1 MGKRSMKEYPVA
13 IITGASKGIGKA
25 CAIGL
30 SQSGY
35 RVVLI
40 ARTEATLQEV
50 AHKIMEDHVQDDTQA
65 PLIYPLDVTDE
76 NNVERIVR
84 EITKQLGRVDILIN
98 NAGLTIKGSLNMSV
112 AEFDQLF
119 KANLRAPFS
128 FLKAVVPVMKD
139 QQSGHIFNI
148 ASRAG
153 KYGFAG
159 SGGYV
164 ATRFGLVGLSESLY
178 RELAKEGI
186 FVTTICP
193 GWVNTEMAQ
202 FAGTPLSYEDM
213 IQPEDI
219 MKTIQWVLDLSPGAC
234 VKEILLECPKSI
246 L

>member
-1 MGKRSMKEYPVA
+1 MKAYPVA

-30 SQSGY
+30 AQKGY
-35 RVVLI
+35 RTVLV
-40 ARTEATLQEV
+40 ARTETTLQEV
-50 AHKIMEDHVQDDTQA
+50 AHEIREQHIRNTEQT
-65 PLIYPLDVTDE
+65 PLVYPLDVTDKDKVQRFVQDI
-76 NNVERIVR
+76 VE
-84 EITKQLGRVDILIN
+84 QLGRIDVLIN

-112 AEFDQLF
+112 AEFEQLF

-128 FLKAVVPVMKD
+128 FLKAVVPIMKQ

-153 KYGFAG
+153 KYGIAG

-164 ATRFGLVGLSESLY
+164 ATKFGLVGLSESLY
-178 RELAKEGI
+178 RELAQEGI
-186 FVTTICP
+186 SVTAICP

-202 FAGTPLSYEDM
+202 YAGTPLSHEDM
-213 IQPEDI
+213 IQPKDV

-234 VKEILLECPKSI
+234 VKEIVIECHKSI
-246 L
+246 I

>member
-1 MGKRSMKEYPVA
+1 MKAYPVA

-30 SQSGY
+30 AQKGY
-35 RVVLI
+35 RTVLV
-40 ARTEATLQEV
+40 ARTETTLQEV
-50 AHKIMEDHVQDDTQA
+50 AYEIREQHIQNTEQT
-65 PLIYPLDVTDE
+65 PLVYPRDVTDE
-76 NNVERIVR
+76 DKVQLLVR
-84 EITKQLGRVDILIN
+84 EIMEQLGRIDVLIN

-112 AEFDQLF
+112 AEFEQLF

-128 FLKAVVPVMKD
+128 FLKAVVPIMKQ

-164 ATRFGLVGLSESLY
+164 ATKFGLVGLSESLY
-178 RELAKEGI
+178 RELAQEGI
-186 FVTTICP
+186 SVTAICP

-202 FAGTPLSYEDM
+202 YAGTPLSHEDM

-219 MKTIQWVLDLSPGAC
+219 IKTIQWMLDLSPGAC
-234 VKEILLECPKSI
+234 VKEIVIECHKSI
-246 L
+246 V